1 MIKKNKKVL
10 SLEKV
15 IKETINETQDWCI
28 NTWSNFRDLNNYWVL
43 RDEAYSTQETNTKAR
58 EILKFKTLKLK
69 WIKTYNFH
77 KKNGRHSIK
86 KSQI

>member
-1 MIKKNKKVL
+1 MKFNKNKKV
-10 SLEKV
+10 SRLEKV

-43 RDEAYSTQETNTKAR
+43 RDEAYSTQETK

-77 KKNGRHSIK
+77 KKNGRHSINK
-86 KSQI
+86 TQI

>member
-1 MIKKNKKVL
+1 MKFNKNKKL
-10 SLEKV
+10 SSLEKV
-15 IKETINETQDWCI
+15 INETINETKDWCI

-43 RDEAYSTQETNTKAR
+43 RDEAYSTQETK

-77 KKNGRHSIK
+77 KKNGKHSINK
-86 KSQI
+86 TQI

>member
-1 MIKKNKKVL
+1 MKFNKNKKV
-10 SLEKV
+10 SRLEKV

-43 RDEAYSTQETNTKAR
+43 RDEAYSTQETK

-77 KKNGRHSIK
+77 KKKGRHSINK
-86 KSQI
+86 PQI

>member
-1 MIKKNKKVL
+1 MKFNKNKKVS

-15 IKETINETQDWCI
+15 TNETINETKDWCI

-43 RDEAYSTQETNTKAR
+43 KDEAYSTQETK

-77 KKNGRHSIK
+77 KKNGRHSINK
-86 KSQI
+86 TQI

>member
-1 MIKKNKKVL
+1 MKFNKNKKL
-10 SLEKV
+10 SSLEKV
-15 IKETINETQDWCI
+15 INETINETKDWCI

-43 RDEAYSTQETNTKAR
+43 RDEAYSTQETK

-77 KKNGRHSIK
+77 KKNGRHSINK
-86 KSQI
+86 TQI

>member
-1 MIKKNKKVL
+1 MKFNKNKKVS

-15 IKETINETQDWCI
+15 INETINETKDWCI

-43 RDEAYSTQETNTKAR
+43 RDEAYSTQETK
-58 EILKFKTLKLK
+58 EILKFKMLKLK

-77 KKNGRHSIK
+77 KKNGRHSINK
-86 KSQI
+86 TQI

>member
-1 MIKKNKKVL
+1 MKFNKNKKVS

-15 IKETINETQDWCI
+15 TNETINETKDWCI

-43 RDEAYSTQETNTKAR
+43 RDEAYSTQETK
-58 EILKFKTLKLK
+58 EILKFKMLKLK

-77 KKNGRHSIK
+77 KKNGRHSINK
-86 KSQI
+86 TQI

>member
-1 MIKKNKKVL
+1 MKFNKNKKVS

-15 IKETINETQDWCI
+15 INETINETKDWCI

-43 RDEAYSTQETNTKAR
+43 RDEAYSTQETK
-58 EILKFKTLKLK
+58 EILRFKMLKLK

-77 KKNGRHSIK
+77 KKNGRHSINK
-86 KSQI
+86 TQI

>member
-1 MIKKNKKVL
+1 MKFNKNKKV
-10 SLEKV
+10 SRLEKV

-43 RDEAYSTQETNTKAR
+43 RDEAYSTQETK

-77 KKNGRHSIK
+77 KKNGRHSINK
-86 KSQI
+86 PQI

>member
-1 MIKKNKKVL
+1 MKFNKNKKV
-10 SLEKV
+10 SSSEKV
-15 IKETINETQDWCI
+15 INETINETKDWCI

-43 RDEAYSTQETNTKAR
+43 KDEAYSTQETK

-77 KKNGRHSIK
+77 KKNGRHSINK
-86 KSQI
+86 TQI